1 MMYQST
7 STPTMVREIKSSAE
21 LKEVFASNT
30 YVAVDFFADWC
41 PPCKAISPV
50 FEQLSGKHAVE
61 GQLAFVK
68 VNVDN
73 VKELAVQYRIT
84 AMPTFL
90 FFKDGTQVAVHGQK
104 MVQGANPPVLTAAA
118 EKLGGLARKRAEEAA
133 AK

>member
-1 MMYQST
+1 
-7 STPTMVREIKSSAE
+7 MVREIKSSAE

-90 FFKDGTQVAVHGQK
+90 FFKDGEKVDDL
-104 MVQGANPPVLTAAA
+104 QGAIPPQLTSKVTALAA
-118 EKLGGLARKRAEEAA
+118 
-133 AK
+133 